1 MRYVWIV
8 TIIFRIRNVLYA
20 WNLFYLI
27 RKIPSDL
34 ETKKYLEAVFNLEI
48 KAGNPDPHMKFLY
61 DQLTVLKDLPTIF
74 KEELYSNPPNTVYEL
89 YHLINQYFSFFWSG
103 YTFFFLPI
111 K

>member
-1 MRYVWIV
+1 MIILFVVFAYVKENRWASYRNVAISMRYVWIV

-74 KEELYSNPPNTVYEL
+74 KE
-89 YHLINQYFSFFWSG
+89 
-103 YTFFFLPI
+103 
-111 K
+111 